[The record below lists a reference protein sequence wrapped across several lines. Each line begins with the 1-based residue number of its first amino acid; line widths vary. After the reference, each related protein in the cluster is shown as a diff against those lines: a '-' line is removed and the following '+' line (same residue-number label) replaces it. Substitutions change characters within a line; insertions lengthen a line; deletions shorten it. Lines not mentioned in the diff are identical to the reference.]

1 MNWVKPAK
9 MSSTGMV
16 AVKAVGGN
24 IPAMTVPVIH
34 VPVAK
39 SQSPSGAG
47 AAMVAVA
54 RSSRNSISSCKWDT
68 TGPDF
73 VQLSRLGRGVT

>member
-1 MNWVKPAK
+1 

-54 RSSRNSISSCKWDT
+54 RSRNSISPCGKWDT

>member
-1 MNWVKPAK
+1 

-54 RSSRNSISSCKWDT
+54 RSSRNSISSCGKWDT

-73 VQLSRLGRGVT
+73 AQLSRLGRGVT